1 MISEKIKITPCLDKP
16 GGYITKNN
24 LLPGEIEGLEMV
36 HYSIK
41 GEKNITET
49 TQPDFYDV
57 LLSLSG
63 EATLK
68 VGLQQYNFSSP
79 AIARVPYGQS
89 YKLNIKKG
97 SDFSFIRLR
106 KMLSKDDR
114 QLISQNRESHSSVYI
129 KAIVDCPAYTEDIKS
144 SKTLNRM
151 LLSEGLV
158 PRFCMGSVE
167 TEGPDV
173 VGEHEHAM
181 LDQLFL
187 GLDGCKCTCHADG
200 EQILLTENMVLHI
213 PLGSKHSV
221 SVESG
226 DTLSYI
232 WFDFFLTIK
241 GQKYM
246 NEQHKIKD
254 E

>member
-1 MISEKIKITPCLDKP
+1 MISAKIKTIPSLDKLD
-16 GGYITKNN
+16 GYIVKNN
-24 LLPGEIEGLEMV
+24 LLPGEIEGLEIV
-36 HYSIK
+36 HYNIK
-41 GEKNITET
+41 GENDITEI

-63 EATLK
+63 EATLN
-68 VGLQQYNFSSP
+68 VGAQQYNFGSQV
-79 AIARVPYGQS
+79 IVRIPYSES
-89 YKLNIKKG
+89 YNIKITKG
-97 SDFSFIRLR
+97 NDFSFIRLR
-106 KMLSKDDR
+106 KMLDKDDR
-114 QLISQNRESHSSVYI
+114 KLISQNKGSHSSVYI
-129 KAIVDCPAYTEDIKS
+129 KAITDCPAYTEDIKS
-144 SKTLNRM
+144 NKTMNRM

-187 GLDGCKCTCHADG
+187 GLGGCKCTCHADK
-200 EQILLTENMVLHI
+200 EKILLTENMLLHI
-213 PLGSKHSV
+213 PLGSKHWV
-221 SVESG
+221 SVEPG
-226 DTLSYI
+226 NTLSYI

-246 NEQHKIKD
+246 NEQHQIKD